1 MAESNF
7 DVKVKVMI
15 EIIKILEKCKA
26 SLTKKEK
33 KIF

>member
-7 DVKVKVMI
+7 DVKVMI
-15 EIIKILEKCKA
+15 EIIKILEKYKA

>member
-7 DVKVKVMI
+7 DVKVMI
-15 EIIKILEKCKA
+15 EIIKILEKRKA

>member
-7 DVKVKVMI
+7 DAKVMI
-15 EIIKILEKCKA
+15 EIIKILEKSKA

>member
-7 DVKVKVMI
+7 DVKVMI